1 MNISKILSYVVLAI
15 GAIGAVLL
23 LLMSNGFDTLMGSV
37 DITDAKDLVKDTSS
51 SLFADATSLVSPMY
65 GLTLLILIII
75 IAVTLVSVVSA
86 LIKNPSGLKKA
97 LIGIAAFA
105 VVLVIAFIIAE
116 GKETTLRDGDILSEG
131 TSRLVGMG
139 LYAFYFFA
147 LVAVGLMFFSGLKK
161 LISK

>member
-1 MNISKILSYVVLAI
+1 
-15 GAIGAVLL
+15 
-23 LLMSNGFDTLMGSV
+23 
-37 DITDAKDLVKDTSS
+37 
-51 SLFADATSLVSPMY
+51 MY
-65 GLTLLILIII
+65 GLTFWILTIII
-75 IAVTLVSVVSA
+75 VVTLVSVVSA

-105 VVLVIAFIIAE
+105 VVLVLAFIIAE